1 MVKQSGPRRSAPE
14 VELCIPVI
22 DEESTKGRRISMM
35 ITMHL
40 LMDAPKST
48 LGPIGRLGDDLH
60 DARQAMAS
68 NMLGF
73 IRNHW
78 EGGYCIKEQV
88 AQAVKTNHNSPE
100 RTGGVDDN
108 TPGAGE
114 VAGQDVSLDAGS
126 SDSGGGL
133 GSGGG
138 GGSAPSSSGGGAGA
152 NGGTQQSAGGTAGQ
166 DVSVDTCAND
176 IDGVICD
183 LVLEFIAEDLRTRA
197 ARRLFETSSTY
208 QLERA

>member
-1 MVKQSGPRRSAPE
+1 M
-14 VELCIPVI
+14 
-22 DEESTKGRRISMM
+22 
-35 ITMHL
+35 
-40 LMDAPKST
+40 
-48 LGPIGRLGDDLH
+48 
-60 DARQAMAS
+60 
-68 NMLGF
+68 
-73 IRNHW
+73 
-78 EGGYCIKEQV
+78 
-88 AQAVKTNHNSPE
+88 
-100 RTGGVDDN
+100 
-108 TPGAGE
+108 
-114 VAGQDVSLDAGS
+114 SLDAGS

>member
-1 MVKQSGPRRSAPE
+1 MVKPSGPRRSAPE

-35 ITMHL
+35 ITIHL

-68 NMLGF
+68 NMLGY

-78 EGGYCIKEQV
+78 EDGYCIKEQV

-138 GGSAPSSSGGGAGA
+138 GGSAPSSLASPTVGAENPVA
-152 NGGTQQSAGGTAGQ
+152 IVLRS
-166 DVSVDTCAND
+166 CAERTVALHTGEI
-176 IDGVICD
+176 IDKIERPTGRTWHLRDFHRD
-183 LVLEFIAEDLRTRA
+183 LTV
-197 ARRLFETSSTY
+197 
-208 QLERA
+208 